1 MLNSN
6 DVFVLSYDITT
17 YVWYGKGCSSLEMK
31 VGDYI
36 ATTIV
41 NKSAPMLGRF
51 CISEVLLRLLLGK
64 EIGQEMDY
72 LPNFEFLH
80 LINRGPT

>member
-41 NKSAPMLGRF
+41 NKSAPMLGWFR
-51 CISEVLLRLLLGK
+51 ISEVLLQLLLGK
-64 EIGQEMDY
+64 RMQ
-72 LPNFEFLH
+72 
-80 LINRGPT
+80 

>member
-1 MLNSN
+1 MVSSQVVPNASMLNSN

-17 YVWYGKGCSSLEMK
+17 YVWYGKGCSSMEMK

-51 CISEVLLRLLLGK
+51 LK
-64 EIGQEMDY
+64 Y
-72 LPNFEFLH
+72 
-80 LINRGPT
+80 